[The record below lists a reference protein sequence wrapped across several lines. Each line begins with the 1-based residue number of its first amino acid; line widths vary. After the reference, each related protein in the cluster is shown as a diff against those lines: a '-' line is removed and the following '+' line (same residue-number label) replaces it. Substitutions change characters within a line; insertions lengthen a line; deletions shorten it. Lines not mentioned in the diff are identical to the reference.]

1 MSTSLRDVVEAA
13 LRGRDDRLVAKC
25 DVLGILAVF
34 ERCDIYDV
42 PTLAANMDSSFAE
55 LRKELE
61 PVAAQSFL
69 ALLKATVA
77 ASLRQSS
84 PSTPSSA
91 PPTAPQPP
99 FCPSPLHP
107 PSPPIT
113 AVPLVITIK
122 MNGKVLCERT
132 TLPVPPTAT
141 WESVARTRLEAVLD
155 AAEVQAYMSMPLAI
169 SLFPTA
175 THSPSDCVRAA
186 VSDTVAGAFML
197 GYPHVVVALSPRVYG
212 CARPAARGAD
222 APARMMADAVQE
234 VHCHPHPPHRAHPR
248 AREPP
253 THTRAMHTHA
263 SPPTPHLHPH
273 LHHRRLCPR
282 LLYTGGGRRRH
293 DTARPLQAQGGGR
306 QARL

>member
-186 VSDTVAGAFML
+186 VQRDEPWDGSGKMNHGGTTWMPSRSHIGGFPQPGLNRQQSVCRTL
-197 GYPHVVVALSPRVYG
+197 RRPSHVS
-212 CARPAARGAD
+212 
-222 APARMMADAVQE
+222 VQ
-234 VHCHPHPPHRAHPR
+234 
-248 AREPP
+248 
-253 THTRAMHTHA
+253 
-263 SPPTPHLHPH
+263 
-273 LHHRRLCPR
+273 
-282 LLYTGGGRRRH
+282 
-293 DTARPLQAQGGGR
+293 
-306 QARL
+306 

>member
-1 MSTSLRDVVEAA
+1 VPRTQHTMSTSLRDVVEAA

-222 APARMMADAVQE
+222 APARMMADAVKE
-234 VHCHPHPPHRAHPR
+234 VHVRATSEPR
-248 AREPP
+248 ECPVTCP
-253 THTRAMHTHA
+253 VCVQCTQ
-263 SPPTPHLHPH
+263 
-273 LHHRRLCPR
+273 LCPSVFPMLADAVPGLKCMGVLR
-282 LLYTGGGRRRH
+282 SGGSLCFFFFWADLAQIRRK
-293 DTARPLQAQGGGR
+293 P
-306 QARL
+306 

>member
-197 GYPHVVVALSPRVYG
+197 GYPHVLVQRDEPWDGSGKMNHGGTIWMPSRCHIGGFPQPGLNRQQSVCRTLR
-212 CARPAARGAD
+212 RPSHVS
-222 APARMMADAVQE
+222 VQ
-234 VHCHPHPPHRAHPR
+234 
-248 AREPP
+248 
-253 THTRAMHTHA
+253 
-263 SPPTPHLHPH
+263 
-273 LHHRRLCPR
+273 
-282 LLYTGGGRRRH
+282 
-293 DTARPLQAQGGGR
+293 
-306 QARL
+306 

>member
-1 MSTSLRDVVEAA
+1 VPRTQHTMSTSLRDVVEAA

-197 GYPHVVVALSPRVYG
+197 GYPHVILDAKPVSYWRVSTARTEPSAVGVSDVATSEPRECPVT
-212 CARPAARGAD
+212 CPVCVQCTQLC
-222 APARMMADAVQE
+222 PSVFPMLADAVPGLKCMGVLRSGGSLCFFFFWADLAQI
-234 VHCHPHPPHRAHPR
+234 
-248 AREPP
+248 
-253 THTRAMHTHA
+253 
-263 SPPTPHLHPH
+263 
-273 LHHRRLCPR
+273 RRKP
-282 LLYTGGGRRRH
+282 
-293 DTARPLQAQGGGR
+293 
-306 QARL
+306 